1 MNTGLSASK
10 PHGSLPI
17 PNGVLI
23 VDDEKHMRDN
33 LRELIEGLDLPA
45 FTAKD
50 HLAAMKAFNANRG
63 SIGLVLTDLKMD
75 WRNVPQSAGAEF
87 IDWLTQEKARCRI
100 GVFTAF
106 GEMTDLADKT
116 RNPSVA
122 FYLPKTGDPKDLDVV
137 ERHVLDALGDYPLA
151 VKANGYGDWVAI
163 AGGQAGAAVWSIDE
177 PIAAAVKPDAAMGRS
192 NGTLRLTL
200 GDMRYRTVATS
211 HGEYLEL
218 AGDGLRVLGRPG
230 TPALPVT
237 TKRVALP
244 GSMYE
249 LSAEVVDVVEGDW
262 CDVPLPADWVGVLPV
277 PDPQLEGGAASF
289 FVRKDYEQPRNTLL
303 IGGQSVTLDGVPCA
317 TVEFCPFRY
326 EPRTRVFKM
335 LRSARIRIGG
345 ISAQQSMD
353 FAGPTFFAPDLSSP
367 LAHQILRWPEDR
379 SFPGPKGPSLDG
391 MGGDQREGPPGGHS
405 FGGSRPPRRKRY
417 LAVGTAANLAAIAP
431 LLKEHEAR
439 FDVLESVVIGSAP
452 AAAAPEQRTQWILD
466 QLDLRSMRAA
476 DKPDYVLLAGGDET
490 IPFHRYGRYRTW
502 DERLTGVRL
511 LSDLRYA
518 KFDRDSEGSVPRFAL
533 GRLPFDDPTRL
544 SAYCERAIA
553 SPGIRP
559 WRHWLFLCGTAA
571 KWDYPRNVRQV
582 IDMNHATHPLIVDC
596 TRGPAINKPVD
607 PSHVDQLF
615 GGAPSVA
622 TFRGHGR
629 RYCWMLDE
637 NVPWPTPSPVT
648 ASWARLNGVVSVAC
662 CTAAPDEPRPG
673 CGTCARIPDCMQY
686 DPLGVTALD
695 TGRALWFLGS
705 TRPSFS
711 EANDVF
717 HTELMAAIC
726 SSEMCRIGDAHL
738 AAIIRLLDARDSD
751 PDSELA
757 YSLFLD
763 TAAMSILLGD
773 PAAPIGTP
781 S

>member
-1 MNTGLSASK
+1 MSTGLSASK
-10 PHGSLPI
+10 EHRSHPI

-23 VDDEKHMRDN
+23 VDDERHMRDN

-45 FTAKD
+45 FTAKN
-50 HLAAMKAFNANRG
+50 HLAAMEEFKANRS

-75 WRNVPQSAGAEF
+75 RRNVPHSAGAEL
-87 IDWLTQEKARCRI
+87 IDWLTKEQARCRI
-100 GVFTAF
+100 GVFTAY

-137 ERHVLDALGDYPLA
+137 ERHVLDAFGDYPIA
-151 VKANGYGDWVAI
+151 VKSNGYGDWVAFS
-163 AGGQAGAAVWSIDE
+163 GGRVGASDWTIDE
-177 PIAAAVKPDAAMGRS
+177 RIVAVTKPDTVMSRS
-192 NGTLRLTL
+192 AGTLRFTL
-200 GDMRYRTVATS
+200 GAMRYRTVATT
-211 HGEYLEL
+211 HGVYLEL

-244 GSMYE
+244 ISMYE
-249 LSAEVVDVVEGDW
+249 LTAEILDLVEDDW
-262 CDVPLPADWVGVLPV
+262 CDLPLPSDWVGVLPV
-277 PDPQLEGGAASF
+277 PDPQVEGGTASF
-289 FVRKDYEQPRNTLL
+289 LVRKDYEQPRHVLQ
-303 IGGQSVTLDGVPCA
+303 IGAQSVTLDGVPCA

-335 LRSARIRIGG
+335 LRSARIQIRG
-345 ISAQQSMD
+345 ISAQQSVD
-353 FAGPTFFAPDLSSP
+353 FAGPTFSGPDLSSP
-367 LAHQILRWPEDR
+367 LAYQVLGWSENQ
-379 SFPGPKGPSLDG
+379 SFPGMKGPALDG
-391 MGGDQREGPPGGHS
+391 TGGDQPEGPPGGHS
-405 FGGSRPPRRKRY
+405 VEGGRSPRRKRY
-417 LAVGTAANLAAIAP
+417 LAVGTATNLAAIAP
-431 LLKEHEAR
+431 LLEEHKAR
-439 FDVLESVVIGSAP
+439 FDLLESVEVESASS
-452 AAAAPEQRTQWILD
+452 AAAPEQRTQWILD
-466 QLDLRSMRAA
+466 QLDQRSMKAA

-490 IPFHRYGRYRTW
+490 IPFYRYARYRTW
-502 DERLTGVRL
+502 DERLTGIRL

-518 KFDRDSEGSVPRFAL
+518 KFDRDSEGSVPRFAI
-533 GRLPFDDPTRL
+533 GRLPFDDPARL
-544 SAYCERAIA
+544 HAYCEHATQ
-553 SPGIRP
+553 P
-559 WRHWLFLCGTAA
+559 WRHWLFLCGAVA
-571 KWDYPRNVRQV
+571 NWDYPRNVRQV
-582 IDMNHATHPLIVDC
+582 IDMNHATHPLIADC
-596 TRGPAINKPVD
+596 TRGPAINQPID

-637 NVPWPTPSPVT
+637 NVTWPRPGEAAV
-648 ASWARLNGVVSVAC
+648 SWAGVNGVVSVAC

-673 CGTCARIPDCMQY
+673 CGSCAGIADCMQH
-686 DPLGVTALD
+686 DPLGTTALA

-726 SSEMCRIGDAHL
+726 ASERCRIGDAYR
-738 AAIIRLLDARDSD
+738 AAIIKLLDARDSD
-751 PDSELA
+751 PDSESA

-773 PAAPIGTP
+773 PAAPIRTP